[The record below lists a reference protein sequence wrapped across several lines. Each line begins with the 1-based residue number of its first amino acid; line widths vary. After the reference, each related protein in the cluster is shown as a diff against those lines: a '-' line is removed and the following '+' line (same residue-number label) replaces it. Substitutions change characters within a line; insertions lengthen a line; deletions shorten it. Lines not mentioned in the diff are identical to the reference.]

1 MKVISHGLP
10 AQDGQVPEMNRRSDA
25 RKMVSVNTLVADK
38 IGLARGLVT
47 NISRSGCQVSLT
59 RPLRPAQYITLKMY
73 PDDGA
78 AIQINLG
85 RVQWVKEKGA
95 GIKFLSMPEQH
106 RLGLSRFYGEQVE
119 FPSSP
124 RSLSATESTSV

>member
-1 MKVISHGLP
+1 MKVRLHDLP
-10 AQDGQVPEMNRRSDA
+10 AQDGQVPEMNRRSNA

-38 IGLARGLVT
+38 VGLARALVT
-47 NISRSGCQVSLT
+47 NISRRGCQLSLT
-59 RPLRPAQYITLKMY
+59 RSLRPTQYITLKMY
-73 PDDGA
+73 PDNGP

-85 RVQWVKEKGA
+85 KVQWVKEQGA
-95 GIKFLSMPEQH
+95 GIEFLSMPQQH
-106 RLGLSRFYGEQVE
+106 WLGLSRFCEEQVE